1 MQCLADAS
9 TSVTPCWAGELHW
22 LRVAL
27 LYRPGA
33 VSFQDLRTIDGVPCP
48 TFKAAAVAL
57 GVLEDDTEH
66 NRCLEEAAVSATAY
80 QMRALFVDI
89 LINADVQDP
98 LQLWEAHKLQM
109 VDDFL
114 RDAQQVTACCC
125 SCFCLCLSSCFDL
138 LSCHFFFFFLLLMP
152 FMAEAK

>member
-1 MQCLADAS
+1 M
-9 TSVTPCWAGELHW
+9 HW

-33 VSFQDLRTIDGVPCP
+33 VSFQDLRTIDGVPYP

-89 LINADVQDP
+89 LMNADVQDP

-114 RDAQQVTACCC
+114 RDAQQVTVCLAVSRRCCL
-125 SCFCLCLSSCFDL
+125 CLCLSSCFDL
-138 LSCHFFFFFLLLMP
+138 LSFHSFFFFLLSMP
-152 FMAEAK
+152 FLAGAK